1 MYYYRL
7 ISSMLKAVI
16 SSLGTGLYAVY
27 KAESNANDSLGNY
40 NGTPEGGLT
49 YTAGKSGNA
58 FTFNGT
64 DADIDLISGFQF
76 TGNFSVNFWSYVVNT
91 GQLQALVGNYNR
103 TGTTRSGFMVANFG
117 TTNVYIG
124 TNVSGSPI
132 VLSETSTIT
141 YSSWFMTTVTR
152 ESGTA
157 TKIYRDGVLQNS
169 NTDVNNPAYSGSNR
183 PYLGVYTADGAKTN
197 FAGSGTKIDEVG
209 VWNKVLTATEV
220 TELYNA
226 AAGKFY
232 PY

>member
-16 SSLGTGLYAVY
+16 STLGTGLYAVY
-27 KAESNANDSLGNY
+27 KAEGNANDSLGNY
-40 NGTPEGGLT
+40 NGTAQGGLT

-76 TGNFSVNFWSYVVNT
+76 IGDFSVNFWCYITNS

-103 TGTTRSGFMVANFG
+103 TGTTRSGFLIG
-117 TTNVYIG
+117 TNSSIYVYIG
-124 TNVSGSPI
+124 NNTPGTAI
-132 VLSETSTIT
+132 ALA
-141 YSSWFMTTVTR
+141 SSLNPQTTWFMTTVTR
-152 ESGTA
+152 KSSTG
-157 TKIYRDGVLQNS
+157 TKIYLNGVLDNS
-169 NTDVNNPAYSGSNR
+169 NTDTNNPGYSVNNR

-197 FAGSGTKIDEVG
+197 FANSGTKIDEVS
-209 VWNKVLTATEV
+209 VWNKELTATEI

-226 AAGKFY
+226 GAGKFY